1 MTSNKKDLNI
11 LILAAGK
18 SSRLKSKTK
27 KIFLKIKSKTLIE
40 HSIIFAKKLK
50 PKNIFI
56 ITDPKFNFLAKNYNC
71 KFLYQKKALGT
82 GHAVKIFLKK
92 NNDSKK
98 LLILYADTPFI
109 NINAAKKIINKL
121 NIADLVLTTFK
132 TKNNTSLGLVKIDS
146 NKKITEIIE
155 YKNANLNEKK
165 INLCNSGMMGSGKK
179 NYKNV
184 YKIKKN
190 KITKEYYLTDLV
202 KISHKNGKLI
212 DKVMIENNLI
222 SRGINTI
229 KEFNN
234 LKKTLK
240 NK

>member
-1 MTSNKKDLNI
+1 M
-11 LILAAGK
+11 
-18 SSRLKSKTK
+18 
-27 KIFLKIKSKTLIE
+27 
-40 HSIIFAKKLK
+40 
-50 PKNIFI
+50 
-56 ITDPKFNFLAKNYNC
+56 
-71 KFLYQKKALGT
+71 
-82 GHAVKIFLKK
+82 
-92 NNDSKK
+92 
-98 LLILYADTPFI
+98 YADTPFI

-121 NIADLVLTTFK
+121 NSTDLVLTTFK
-132 TKNNTSLGLVKIDS
+132 TENNTSLGLVKIDS

-155 YKNANLNEKK
+155 YKNANLKEKK
-165 INLCNSGMMGSGKK
+165 INLCNSGMMGIGKK

-234 LKKTLK
+234 LKKSLK